1 MNNQTYSRLYALMG
15 KVIDLKS
22 DKVDLDEIV
31 IERGEDADLLQAML
45 MREIEEWRHLEE
57 LDADMTKQELKEAEE
72 NLSYAIKHGH
82 VSDDAV
88 DWTDEQKID
97 YLRKCQA
104 AD

>member
-1 MNNQTYSRLYALMG
+1 MVDITKLRAFLGQVN
-15 KVIDLKS
+15 DLKAGFLS
-22 DKVDLDEIV
+22 EIV
-31 IERGEDADLLQAML
+31 IKKGEDANILKAML
-45 MREIEEWRHLEE
+45 EREIEEWKHLE
-57 LDADMTKQELKEAEE
+57 DFDTYTTKQELKEAEE

-88 DWTDEQKID
+88 EWTDEQKID